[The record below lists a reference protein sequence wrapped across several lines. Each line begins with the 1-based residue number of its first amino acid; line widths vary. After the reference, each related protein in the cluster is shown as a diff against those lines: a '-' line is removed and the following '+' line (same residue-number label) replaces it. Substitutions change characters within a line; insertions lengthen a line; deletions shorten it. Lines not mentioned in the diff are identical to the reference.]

1 MTTAT
6 ELPAFDPSSTSA
18 APADAAGRGIAGN
31 AAPITMLNPD
41 FPFSY
46 DHYLAHPDG
55 LGSVPP
61 ELYGTEVAVIGAG
74 LSGLVTAY
82 ELMKLGLRP
91 VVYEADQIGGRLRT
105 AVFPAAP
112 GVVADLGGMR
122 FPVSGKAFYHYVDL
136 LGLETQEFPNPLAEA
151 TSSTVIELA
160 GKKHY
165 AEKPGDLPPFFRE
178 VADAWKAAV
187 NDGAKFVE
195 MQDAIRARDMARI
208 KDLWNELLPLMDEQ
222 TFYGFIAASESFKKA
237 GFAHREAFGQVG
249 FGTGGWD
256 TDFPNSILEILRVVY
271 TDADDQHRLI
281 RGGAQRLPE
290 ALWQHAPS
298 DMVHWPAGT
307 SLSSLHSGSPRGAVG
322 RISRDPD
329 GNLRIRERWG
339 REASYPAVVTTCQS
353 WLLSTRIH
361 TEEALFPAELWT
373 AMERSHYMQS
383 SKTFVMVD
391 RPFWKDIDPDTGNEV
406 LSMTLTDRLNRATY
420 LLDNGPDQPA
430 VILLSYTWNDD
441 ALKWLA
447 LDADE
452 RVELMLHSLEQI
464 YPGVDIAGHI
474 VGQPITV
481 SWEADPNFMGAFKA
495 NLPGHYRYQQ
505 RLFTHFKQ
513 DKLPESQRG
522 IFLAGDDVSFTAGWA
537 EGAVTTGL
545 NAVWGV
551 VKHLGGSSAPGNPGP
566 GDLLDEFGPI
576 SLD

>member
-1 MTTAT
+1 MTVAT
-6 ELPAFDPSSTSA
+6 ELPASDPSSTQ
-18 APADAAGRGIAGN
+18 AG
-31 AAPITMLNPD
+31 PITMLNPD

-46 DHYLAHPDG
+46 DHYLAHPAG
-55 LGSVPP
+55 LGAVPP
-61 ELYGTEVAVIGAG
+61 ELYGTEVAVVGAG

-91 VVYEADQIGGRLRT
+91 VIYEADQIGGRLRT
-105 AVFPAAP
+105 AGFPSAP

-122 FPVSGKAFYHYVDL
+122 FPVSGRAFYHYVDL
-136 LGLETQEFPNPLAEA
+136 LELDTQDFPNPLAPV

-160 GKKHY
+160 GQKYY
-165 AEKPGDLPPFFRE
+165 AETAQDLPPFFRE

-195 MQDAIRARDMARI
+195 MQEAIRARDTGRI
-208 KDLWNELLPLMDEQ
+208 KELWNELLPLMDEQ
-222 TFYGFIAASESFKKA
+222 TFYGFIAGSESFKEA

-281 RGGAQRLPE
+281 SGGAQRLPE

-298 DMVHWPAGT
+298 GMAHWPDGT
-307 SLSSLHSGSPRGAVG
+307 SLASLHSGTPRGAVG
-322 RISRDPD
+322 RIRRDPD
-329 GNLRIRERWG
+329 GDLRIRERWG

-373 AMERSHYMQS
+373 AIERSHYMQS

-391 RPFWKDIDPDTGNEV
+391 RPFWKDVDPDTGREV

-420 LLDNGPDQPA
+420 LLDDGPDKPA

-464 YPGVDIAGHI
+464 YPGVDIASHI

-513 DKLPESQRG
+513 DKLPEAQRG

-551 VKHLGGSSAPGNPGP
+551 VNHLGGTSAPGNPGP
-566 GDLLDEFGPI
+566 GELLDAIGPI
-576 SLD
+576 ALD

>member
-1 MTTAT
+1 MTIAT
-6 ELPAFDPSSTSA
+6 ELPASDPSSTSTLVEK
-18 APADAAGRGIAGN
+18 APRRPEEQT
-31 AAPITMLNPD
+31 APITMLNPD

-46 DHYLAHPDG
+46 DHYLAHPGG
-55 LGSVPP
+55 LGSVP
-61 ELYGTEVAVIGAG
+61 EHMLGTEVAVIGAG

-91 VVYEADQIGGRLRT
+91 VVYEADRIGGRLRT
-105 AVFPAAP
+105 AAFPAAP

-136 LGLETQEFPNPLAEA
+136 LGLETQDFPNPLAGA

-160 GKKHY
+160 GQKHY
-165 AEKPGDLPPFFRE
+165 AEKPSDLPPFFRE

-187 NDGAKFVE
+187 NDGARFGE
-195 MQDAIRARDMARI
+195 MQDAIRARDTARI
-208 KDLWNELLPLMDEQ
+208 KELWNELLPLMDEQ

-298 DMVHWPAGT
+298 DIKHWPEGT
-307 SLSSLHSGSPRGAVG
+307 SLASLHAGSPRGAVG
-322 RISRDPD
+322 KISRDPD
-329 GNLRIRERWG
+329 GNLRVRERWG

-373 AMERSHYMQS
+373 AMEKSHYMQS

-391 RPFWKDIDPDTGNEV
+391 RPFWKDIDPETGHEV

-464 YPGVDIAGHI
+464 YPGVDIASHI

-513 DKLPESQRG
+513 DRLPESQRG

-551 VKHLGGSSAPGNPGP
+551 VNHLGGSSAPGNPGP
-566 GDLLDEFGPI
+566 GDLLDEYGPV

>member
-1 MTTAT
+1 
-6 ELPAFDPSSTSA
+6 
-18 APADAAGRGIAGN
+18 
-31 AAPITMLNPD
+31 
-41 FPFSY
+41 
-46 DHYLAHPDG
+46 
-55 LGSVPP
+55 
-61 ELYGTEVAVIGAG
+61 
-74 LSGLVTAY
+74 
-82 ELMKLGLRP
+82 
-91 VVYEADQIGGRLRT
+91 
-105 AVFPAAP
+105 
-112 GVVADLGGMR
+112 MR

-136 LGLETQEFPNPLAEA
+136 LGLETQDFPNPLAEA

-165 AEKPGDLPPFFRE
+165 AEKPSDLPPFFRE

-195 MQDAIRARDMARI
+195 MQEAIRARDMARI
-208 KDLWNELLPLMDEQ
+208 KELWNELLPLMDEQ
-222 TFYGFIAASESFKKA
+222 TFYGFIAASDSFKKA

-271 TDADDQHRLI
+271 TDADDQHRFI

-307 SLSSLHSGSPRGAVG
+307 SLASLHSGSPRGAVG

-373 AMERSHYMQS
+373 AMEKSHYMQS

-391 RPFWKDIDPDTGNEV
+391 RPFWKDIDPETGNEV

-551 VKHLGGSSAPGNPGP
+551 VQHLGGASAPGNPGP

>member
-1 MTTAT
+1 
-6 ELPAFDPSSTSA
+6 
-18 APADAAGRGIAGN
+18 
-31 AAPITMLNPD
+31 
-41 FPFSY
+41 
-46 DHYLAHPDG
+46 
-55 LGSVPP
+55 
-61 ELYGTEVAVIGAG
+61 
-74 LSGLVTAY
+74 
-82 ELMKLGLRP
+82 
-91 VVYEADQIGGRLRT
+91 
-105 AVFPAAP
+105 
-112 GVVADLGGMR
+112 VADLGGMR
-122 FPVSGKAFYHYVDL
+122 FPESGKAFYHYVDL
-136 LGLETQEFPNPLAEA
+136 LGLETEEFPNPLSPA

-160 GKKHY
+160 GQKHY
-165 AEKPGDLPPFFRE
+165 AEKPSDLPPFFRE

-187 NDGAKFVE
+187 NDGAKFAE
-195 MQDAIRARDMARI
+195 MQQAIRARDTGRI
-208 KDLWNELLPLMDEQ
+208 KEMWNELLPLMDEQ
-222 TFYGFIAASESFKKA
+222 TFYGFIAASDSFKKA

-281 RGGAQRLPE
+281 SGGAQRLPE

-298 DMVHWPAGT
+298 GMAHWPEGT

-373 AMERSHYMQS
+373 AIERSHYMQS

-551 VKHLGGSSAPGNPGP
+551 LNHLGGASAPSNPGP
-566 GDLLDEFGPI
+566 GELLDEIGPI

>member
-1 MTTAT
+1 
-6 ELPAFDPSSTSA
+6 
-18 APADAAGRGIAGN
+18 
-31 AAPITMLNPD
+31 MLNPD

-105 AVFPAAP
+105 AAFPAAP

>member
-1 MTTAT
+1 MTIAT
-6 ELPAFDPSSTSA
+6 ELPANNPA
-18 APADAAGRGIAGN
+18 AAALETATAGTLPEAG

-61 ELYGTEVAVIGAG
+61 ELFGTEVAVVGAG

-91 VVYEADQIGGRLRT
+91 VIYEADQIGGRLRT
-105 AVFPAAP
+105 ASFPSAP

-122 FPVSGKAFYHYVDL
+122 FPVSGKSFYHYVDL
-136 LGLETQEFPNPLAEA
+136 LGLKTQEFPNPLAPA

-165 AEKPGDLPPFFRE
+165 ASTPADLPPFFRE

-187 NDGAKFVE
+187 NDGAKFSE
-195 MQDAIRARDMARI
+195 MQEAIRARDTARI
-208 KDLWNELLPLMDEQ
+208 KEIWNELLPLMDEQ
-222 TFYGFIAASESFKKA
+222 TFYGFIAASESFKEA

-271 TDADDQHRLI
+271 TDADDQHRFI
-281 RGGAQRLPE
+281 AGGAQRLPE
-290 ALWQHAPS
+290 ALWQHSPS
-298 DMVHWPAGT
+298 GMAHWPEGT
-307 SLSSLHSGSPRGAVG
+307 SLASLHSGSPRGAVDRIG
-322 RISRDPD
+322 RDANGD
-329 GNLRIRERWG
+329 LRLRERWG

-373 AMERSHYMQS
+373 AIERSHYMQS

-391 RPFWKDIDPDTGNEV
+391 RPFWKDTDPETGRDV

-420 LLDNGPDQPA
+420 LLDDGPDKPA

-447 LDADE
+447 LDADQ

-464 YPGVDIAGHI
+464 YPRVDIASHI
-474 VGQPITV
+474 IGQPITV

-513 DKLPESQRG
+513 DKLPEAQRG

-551 VKHLGGSSAPGNPGP
+551 VNHLGGSSSPGNPGP
-566 GDLLDEFGPI
+566 GELLDALGPI

>member
-1 MTTAT
+1 MTIAT
-6 ELPAFDPSSTSA
+6 ELPASDPSSTSA
-18 APADAAGRGIAGN
+18 SPAAPSTAGGAAAG
-31 AAPITMLNPD
+31 PITMLNPD

-55 LGSVPP
+55 LGSVPA
-61 ELYGTEVAVIGAG
+61 ELLGTEVAVIGAG

-105 AVFPAAP
+105 AAFPAAP

-122 FPVSGKAFYHYVDL
+122 FPVSGKAFYHYIDL
-136 LGLETQEFPNPLAEA
+136 LGLDTQEFPNPLSPA

-178 VADAWKAAV
+178 VAEAWKAAV
-187 NDGAKFVE
+187 NDGARFVE
-195 MQDAIRARDMARI
+195 MQDAIRSRDTARI
-208 KDLWNELLPLMDEQ
+208 KELWNELLPLMDEQ
-222 TFYGFIAASESFKKA
+222 TFYGFIAASDSFKKA

-281 RGGAQRLPE
+281 SGGAQRLPE
-290 ALWQHAPS
+290 ALWRHAPS
-298 DMVHWPAGT
+298 GMVHWPDGT
-307 SLSSLHSGSPRGAVG
+307 SLASLHSGSPRGAVG
-322 RISRDPD
+322 KISRDPD

-339 REASYPAVVTTCQS
+339 REARYPAVVTTCQS

-373 AMERSHYMQS
+373 AIERSHYMQS

-464 YPGVDIAGHI
+464 YPKVDIASHI

-505 RLFTHFKQ
+505 RLFTHF
-513 DKLPESQRG
+513 
-522 IFLAGDDVSFTAGWA
+522 
-537 EGAVTTGL
+537 
-545 NAVWGV
+545 
-551 VKHLGGSSAPGNPGP
+551 
-566 GDLLDEFGPI
+566 
-576 SLD
+576 

>member
-6 ELPAFDPSSTSA
+6 ELPASDPSSTLDT
-18 APADAAGRGIAGN
+18 PG
-31 AAPITMLNPD
+31 PITMLNPD

-46 DHYLAHPDG
+46 DHYLAHPNG

-61 ELYGTEVAVIGAG
+61 ELYGTEVAIIGAG

-91 VVYEADQIGGRLRT
+91 VVFEADQIGGRLRT
-105 AVFPAAP
+105 ANFPSAP
-112 GVVADLGGMR
+112 DVVADLGGMR

-136 LGLETQEFPNPLAEA
+136 LGLQTQDFPNPLAPG

-160 GKKHY
+160 GEKHY
-165 AEKPGDLPPFFRE
+165 ATTSADLPPFFRE
-178 VADAWKAAV
+178 VAEAWKHAV
-187 NDGAKFVE
+187 NDGARFSE
-195 MQDAIRARDMARI
+195 MQQAIRARDTARI
-208 KDLWNELLPLMDEQ
+208 KEIWNDLLPELDEQ
-222 TFYGFIAASESFKKA
+222 TFYGFIAESKSFKDA

-271 TDADDQHRLI
+271 TDADDQHRMI
-281 RGGAQRLPE
+281 SGGAQRLPE
-290 ALWQHAPS
+290 ALWKHTPS
-298 DMVHWPAGT
+298 GMAHWPEGT
-307 SLSSLHSGSPRGAVG
+307 SLSSLHSGSPRGAVD
-322 RISRDPD
+322 RIVRANSADLPARSF
-329 GNLRIRERWG
+329 LVRERWG
-339 REASYPAVVTTCQS
+339 REAAYPAVVTTCQS

-361 TEEALFPAELWT
+361 TEEALFPAQLWT
-373 AMERSHYMQS
+373 AIERSHYMQS

-391 RPFWKDIDPDTGNEV
+391 RPFWKDIDPDTGREV

-420 LLDNGPDQPA
+420 LLDDGPDKPA

-447 LDADE
+447 LDADQ

-464 YPGVDIAGHI
+464 YPGVDIASHI
-474 VGQPITV
+474 IGQPITV
-481 SWEADPNFMGAFKA
+481 SWEAEPNFMGAFKA

-505 RLFTHFKQ
+505 RLFSHFKQ
-513 DKLPESQRG
+513 DKLPEHQRG

-551 VKHLGGSSAPGNPGP
+551 VNHLGGQSAPENPGP
-566 GDLLDEFGPI
+566 GELLEDLGPI
-576 SLD
+576 DLD

>member
-1 MTTAT
+1 
-6 ELPAFDPSSTSA
+6 LPA
-18 APADAAGRGIAGN
+18 
-31 AAPITMLNPD
+31 
-41 FPFSY
+41 
-46 DHYLAHPDG
+46 
-55 LGSVPP
+55 
-61 ELYGTEVAVIGAG
+61 ELHGTEVAVVGAG

-82 ELMKLGLRP
+82 ELMRLGLRP
-91 VVYEADQIGGRLRT
+91 VLYEADQLGGRLRT
-105 AVFPAAP
+105 ASFPSAP
-112 GVVADLGGMR
+112 DVVADLGGMR

-136 LGLETQEFPNPLAEA
+136 LGLETRDFPNPLAPA

-160 GKKHY
+160 GQKHY
-165 AEKPGDLPPFFRE
+165 ATTSADLPPFFRE
-178 VADAWKAAV
+178 VAEAWKAAV
-187 NDGAKFVE
+187 NDGAQFTQ
-195 MQDAIRARDMARI
+195 MQEAIRARDTARI
-208 KDLWNELLPLMDEQ
+208 KELWNELLPELDEE
-222 TFYGFIAASESFKKA
+222 TFYGFIAGSQAFRKA

-281 RGGAQRLPE
+281 AGGAQRLPE
-290 ALWQHAPS
+290 ALWRHAPS
-298 DMVHWPAGT
+298 GMVHWPEGT
-307 SLSSLHSGSPRGAVG
+307 SLASLHSGSPRGAVE
-322 RISRDPD
+322 RISRDAD

-361 TEEALFPAELWT
+361 TEEALFPAQLWT
-373 AMERSHYMQS
+373 AIERSHYMQS

-391 RPFWKDIDPDTGNEV
+391 RPFWKDIDPETGRDV

-464 YPGVDIAGHI
+464 YPGVDIASHI

-513 DKLPESQRG
+513 DQLPESQRG

-551 VKHLGGSSAPGNPGP
+551 VNHLGGSSAPGNPGP
-566 GDLLDEFGPI
+566 GDLLDELGPI